1 MPLPAGRLSPL
12 SPDIQLPPSLT
23 LALVGIYFSGSN
35 RTATGDGGSW
45 SILIVWRPEPPWAE
59 DGSGLGEQTEPHPK
73 LVDRGRAA
81 PNGLVVALL
90 AAQLRVKRK
99 G

>member
-45 SILIVWRPEPPWAE
+45 SILIVWRLEPPWAE
-59 DGSGLGEQTEPHPK
+59 DGSGLGTNRAIPNSLTAVERRQTVWQWPSSPPSS
-73 LVDRGRAA
+73 G
-81 PNGLVVALL
+81 
-90 AAQLRVKRK
+90 
-99 G
+99 

>member
-12 SPDIQLPPSLT
+12 SPNIQLPPSLT

-59 DGSGLGEQTEPHPK
+59 DGSGLGTNRAIPNSLTAVERRQT
-73 LVDRGRAA
+73 VW
-81 PNGLVVALL
+81 
-90 AAQLRVKRK
+90 
-99 G
+99 